1 MTFLCSCRPFLIV
14 LFAREREGI
23 MVYVCVCTRDA
34 PSILV
39 RVRGRP
45 LLRLVLRIVA
55 YLERRI
61 LLFSLHTEMRFA

>member
-1 MTFLCSCRPFLIV
+1 
-14 LFAREREGI
+14 
-23 MVYVCVCTRDA
+23 MVYVCMCTRDA
-34 PSILV
+34 LSILV